1 MNEHLHACGHPCAC
15 ALPADPLCVQHALV
29 TAQLVDR
36 QAIWN
41 ARWPASNPHPT
52 YTDIPPVYLT
62 TNPPPII

>member
-1 MNEHLHACGHPCAC
+1 
-15 ALPADPLCVQHALV
+15 LPADPLCVQHALV